1 MKLNLDLHSGPIERP
16 KILDS
21 YRENMITYLATIHPE
36 VSSEVIR
43 KFVQDF
49 TKQRAQKLW
58 DNLIAE
64 RKNVDKYRE
73 LIKSE
78 VIPKMA
84 ALKNFNSE
92 SDKWDFIGT
101 TEARVNELPLG
112 ELLKILQEY
121 RVEAPSPKS
130 VWPTIKVVKAVDPN
144 NPRSKK
150 LSYGNLVEFPEVD
163 MLGFSNDY
171 RTKII
176 SPAGSIYETS
186 NNDVAFLT
194 NKIIN
199 DKARRSE
206 RKKLMLKY
214 RKLGD
219 MAKAKIYNNQQAT
232 IKINMN
238 STSGSMGC
246 NGNFL
251 SSPANYNS
259 ITSIS
264 RFFIM
269 NAYANSERFLESN
282 FYFRTV
288 EQLLNFL
295 VTCVRL
301 GPDDA
306 TILKACESVSLHLP
320 SVDEVE
326 KFLMDNLKQ
335 YCFEKDLSP
344 VHEFLIH
351 CTPARLAF
359 IFYMS
364 NFKNVVMTNGA
375 FWRPWMED
383 ILSDANVDYAKQR
396 DPKDIR
402 NVDGD
407 LISVISTAYNDWL
420 PKNKKGNNISIYD
433 CLDPQPE
440 QGVPEAHPDIVCKFL
455 AIAEHMESK
464 LKQVEFAFD
473 VFMNHKVSIGY
484 VDEHKFMLRKAIGLS
499 DTDSI
504 IFTTKSC
511 VKWFNGDLKFTRRA
525 YSMNALMVYFL
536 TKATIYLQYRVSET
550 FNAVGKDLLTMS
562 MKNEFMMPVV
572 ITTSAKKH
580 YCSLLKIQ
588 EGVVYA
594 KPRLDIKGV
603 GLRGSN
609 FSTATTN
616 YVTWFIESTLYDVT
630 NNGEI
635 DPTEK
640 ILAVLRYERMVYDSL
655 TSGNTEF
662 LEVESIR
669 TAEEYADADRSIYFG
684 YKFWQQVYSAKYGPI
699 LVPTKAYVVDVDYKL
714 MTSKAYHEKLAKM
727 SEDIAS
733 QLDLFVTSISKKKSV
748 NLVPINSTL
757 EKVPA
762 ELRAA
767 MRIRDMVYKRT
778 RPLYMILRSLGIVT
792 GGNPDKDIILFSD
805 LYGWVSSEEGVKARE
820 HTS

>member
-1 MKLNLDLHSGPIERP
+1 MKLNLDLHPEPIERP

-21 YRENMITYLATIHPE
+21 YRENMITYLETIHPE
-36 VSSEVIR
+36 TPKETIR
-43 KFVQDF
+43 KFVEDSV
-49 TKQRAQKLW
+49 KQRAQKLW
-58 DNLIAE
+58 DNLLDAH
-64 RKNVDKYRE
+64 KNIDKYRE
-73 LIKSE
+73 LVRTQ

-84 ALKNFNSE
+84 ELKTFKSAVAKEEFIENAESE
-92 SDKWDFIGT
+92 I
-101 TEARVNELPLG
+101 TEFPVA
-112 ELLKILQEY
+112 ELLKMLQEY
-121 RVEAPSPKS
+121 GVDAPSPRS
-130 VWPTIKVVKAVDPN
+130 VWPTIKAVKAVDPDH
-144 NPRSKK
+144 PKSKK
-150 LSYGNLVEFPEVD
+150 LSYGNLVEFPELD

-288 EQLLNFL
+288 EQVLNFL

-301 GPDDA
+301 GPDDD
-306 TILKACESVSLHLP
+306 TVLKACESVSLHLP
-320 SVDEVE
+320 SSDEVE
-326 KFLMDNLKQ
+326 KFLMSNAKQ
-335 YCFEKDLSP
+335 YCFESDFSAIHK
-344 VHEFLIH
+344 FLIH

-364 NFKNVVMTNGA
+364 NFKNVVMTNDA

-383 ILSDANVDYAKQR
+383 ILSDVNVDYTKQR
-396 DPKDIR
+396 NPKDIK

-464 LKQVEFAFD
+464 LKQIEFAFD

-484 VDEHKFMLRKAIGLS
+484 VDEHKFMFRKAIGLS

-504 IFTTKSC
+504 IFTTKSW
-511 VKWFNGDLKFTRRA
+511 VKWFNGDLKFTKRA

-630 NNGEI
+630 RNGVI
-635 DPTEK
+635 DPVEK

-669 TAEEYADADRSIYFG
+669 TAEEYADPDRSIYFG
-684 YKFWQQVYSAKYGPI
+684 YKFWEQVYSATYGSI
-699 LVPTKAYVVDVDYKL
+699 LIPTKAYVVDVDYKL
-714 MTSKAYHEKLAKM
+714 MLSKAYHDKLVKT
-727 SEDIAS
+727 SEQIAN
-733 QLDLFVTSISKKKSV
+733 QLELFVSSISAKKSV

-757 EKVPA
+757 EKVPV

-778 RPLYMILRSLGIVT
+778 RPLYMILRSLNIVT
-792 GGNPDKDIILFSD
+792 GGNPDKDITLLSD
-805 LYGWVSSEEGVKARE
+805 IYGWVSSEEGAKARE
-820 HTS
+820 HT

>member
-1 MKLNLDLHSGPIERP
+1 MKLNLDLHPEPIERP

-21 YRENMITYLATIHPE
+21 YRENMITYLETIHPE
-36 VSSEVIR
+36 TPKEIIR
-43 KFVQDF
+43 KFVEDSV
-49 TKQRAQKLW
+49 KRRAQKLW
-58 DNLIAE
+58 DNLLDAH
-64 RKNVDKYRE
+64 KNIDKYRE
-73 LIKSE
+73 LVRTQ

-84 ALKNFNSE
+84 ELKTFKSAVAKEEFIENAESE
-92 SDKWDFIGT
+92 I
-101 TEARVNELPLG
+101 TEFPVA
-112 ELLKILQEY
+112 ELLKMLQEY
-121 RVEAPSPKS
+121 GVDAPSPKS
-130 VWPTIKVVKAVDPN
+130 VWPTIKAVKAVDPDH
-144 NPRSKK
+144 PKSKK
-150 LSYGNLVEFPEVD
+150 LSYGNLVEFPELD

-288 EQLLNFL
+288 EQVLNFL

-301 GPDDA
+301 GPDDD
-306 TILKACESVSLHLP
+306 TVLKACESVSLHLP
-320 SVDEVE
+320 SSDEVE
-326 KFLMDNLKQ
+326 KFLMSNAKQ
-335 YCFEKDLSP
+335 YCFESDFSAIHK
-344 VHEFLIH
+344 FLIH

-364 NFKNVVMTNGA
+364 NFKNVVMTNDA

-383 ILSDANVDYAKQR
+383 ILSDVNVDYTKQR
-396 DPKDIR
+396 NPKDIK

-407 LISVISTAYNDWL
+407 LISVISTTYNDWL

-464 LKQVEFAFD
+464 LKQIEFAFD

-484 VDEHKFMLRKAIGLS
+484 VDEHKFMFRKAIGLS

-504 IFTTKSC
+504 IFTTKSW
-511 VKWFNGDLKFTRRA
+511 VKWFNGDLKFTKRA

-630 NNGEI
+630 RNGVI
-635 DPTEK
+635 DPVEK

-669 TAEEYADADRSIYFG
+669 TAEEYADPDRSIYFG
-684 YKFWQQVYSAKYGPI
+684 YKFWEQVYSATYGSI
-699 LVPTKAYVVDVDYKL
+699 LIPTKAYVVDVDYKFML
-714 MTSKAYHEKLAKM
+714 SKAYHDKLIKT
-727 SEDIAS
+727 SEQIAN
-733 QLDLFVTSISKKKSV
+733 QLELFVSSISAKKSV

-757 EKVPA
+757 EKVPV

-778 RPLYMILRSLGIVT
+778 RPLYMILRSLNIVT
-792 GGNPDKDIILFSD
+792 GGNPDKDITLLSD
-805 LYGWVSSEEGVKARE
+805 IYGWVSSSEGAKARE
-820 HTS
+820 HT

>member
-1 MKLNLDLHSGPIERP
+1 MKLNLDLHPEPIERP

-21 YRENMITYLATIHPE
+21 YRENMITYLETIHPE
-36 VSSEVIR
+36 TPKETIR
-43 KFVQDF
+43 KFVEDSV
-49 TKQRAQKLW
+49 KQRAQKLW
-58 DNLIAE
+58 DNLLDAH
-64 RKNVDKYRE
+64 KNIDKYRE
-73 LIKSE
+73 LVRTQ

-84 ALKNFNSE
+84 ELKTFKSAVAKEEFIENAESE
-92 SDKWDFIGT
+92 IAEFPV
-101 TEARVNELPLG
+101 A
-112 ELLKILQEY
+112 ELLKMLQEY
-121 RVEAPSPKS
+121 GVDAPSPRS
-130 VWPTIKVVKAVDPN
+130 VWPTIKAVKAVDPDH
-144 NPRSKK
+144 PKSKK
-150 LSYGNLVEFPEVD
+150 LSYGNLVEFPELD

-288 EQLLNFL
+288 EQVLNFL

-301 GPDDA
+301 GPDDD
-306 TILKACESVSLHLP
+306 TVLKACESVSLHLP
-320 SVDEVE
+320 SSDEVE
-326 KFLMDNLKQ
+326 KFLMSNAKQ
-335 YCFEKDLSP
+335 YCFESDFSAIHK
-344 VHEFLIH
+344 FLIH

-364 NFKNVVMTNGA
+364 NFKNVVMTNDA

-383 ILSDANVDYAKQR
+383 ILSDVNVDYTKQR
-396 DPKDIR
+396 NPKDIK

-484 VDEHKFMLRKAIGLS
+484 VDEHKFMFRKAIGLS

-504 IFTTKSC
+504 IFTTKSW
-511 VKWFNGDLKFTRRA
+511 VKWFNGDLKFTKRA

-630 NNGEI
+630 RNGVI
-635 DPTEK
+635 DPAEK

-669 TAEEYADADRSIYFG
+669 TAEEYADPDRSIYFG
-684 YKFWQQVYSAKYGPI
+684 YKFWEQVYSATYGSI
-699 LVPTKAYVVDVDYKL
+699 LIPTKAYVVDVDYKR
-714 MTSKAYHEKLAKM
+714 MISKAYHDKLVKT
-727 SEDIAS
+727 SEQIAN
-733 QLDLFVTSISKKKSV
+733 QLELFVSSISAKKSV

-757 EKVPA
+757 EKVPV

-778 RPLYMILRSLGIVT
+778 RPLYMILRSLNIVT
-792 GGNPDKDIILFSD
+792 GGNPDKDITLLSD
-805 LYGWVSSEEGVKARE
+805 IYGWVSSSEGAKARE
-820 HTS
+820 HT

>member
-1 MKLNLDLHSGPIERP
+1 MKLNLDLHPEPIERP

-21 YRENMITYLATIHPE
+21 YRENMITYLETIHPE
-36 VSSEVIR
+36 TPKETIR
-43 KFVQDF
+43 KFVEDSV
-49 TKQRAQKLW
+49 KQRAQKLW
-58 DNLIAE
+58 DNLLDAH
-64 RKNVDKYRE
+64 KNIDKYRE
-73 LIKSE
+73 LVRTQ

-84 ALKNFNSE
+84 ELKTFKSAVAKEEFIENAESE
-92 SDKWDFIGT
+92 I
-101 TEARVNELPLG
+101 TEFPVA
-112 ELLKILQEY
+112 ELLKMLQEY
-121 RVEAPSPKS
+121 GVDAPSPRS
-130 VWPTIKVVKAVDPN
+130 VWPTIKAVKAVDPDH
-144 NPRSKK
+144 PKSKK
-150 LSYGNLVEFPEVD
+150 LSYGNLVEFPELD

-288 EQLLNFL
+288 EQVLNFL

-301 GPDDA
+301 GPDDD
-306 TILKACESVSLHLP
+306 TVLKACESVSLHLP
-320 SVDEVE
+320 SSDEVE
-326 KFLMDNLKQ
+326 KFLMSNAKQ
-335 YCFEKDLSP
+335 YCFESDFSAIHK
-344 VHEFLIH
+344 FLIH

-364 NFKNVVMTNGA
+364 NFKNVVMTNDA

-383 ILSDANVDYAKQR
+383 ILSDVNVDYTKQR
-396 DPKDIR
+396 NPKDIK

-464 LKQVEFAFD
+464 LKQIEFAFD

-484 VDEHKFMLRKAIGLS
+484 VDEHKFMFRKAIGLS

-504 IFTTKSC
+504 IFTTKSW
-511 VKWFNGDLKFTRRA
+511 VKWFNGDLKFTKRA

-630 NNGEI
+630 RNGVI
-635 DPTEK
+635 DPVEK

-669 TAEEYADADRSIYFG
+669 TAEEYADPDRSIYFG
-684 YKFWQQVYSAKYGPI
+684 YKFWEQVYSATYGSI
-699 LVPTKAYVVDVDYKL
+699 LIPTKAYVVDVDYKR
-714 MTSKAYHEKLAKM
+714 MISKAYHDKLVKT
-727 SEDIAS
+727 SEQIAN
-733 QLDLFVTSISKKKSV
+733 QLELFVSSISAKKSV

-757 EKVPA
+757 EKVPV

-778 RPLYMILRSLGIVT
+778 RPLYMILRSLNIVT
-792 GGNPDKDIILFSD
+792 GGNPDKDITLLSD
-805 LYGWVSSEEGVKARE
+805 IYGWVSSSEGAKARE
-820 HTS
+820 HT

>member
-1 MKLNLDLHSGPIERP
+1 MKLNLDLHPEPIERP

-21 YRENMITYLATIHPE
+21 YRENMITYLETIHPE
-36 VSSEVIR
+36 TPKETIR
-43 KFVQDF
+43 KFVEDSV
-49 TKQRAQKLW
+49 KQRAQKLW
-58 DNLIAE
+58 DNLLAAH
-64 RKNVDKYRE
+64 KNIDKYRE
-73 LIKSE
+73 LVRTQ

-84 ALKNFNSE
+84 ELKTFKSAVAKEEFIENAESE
-92 SDKWDFIGT
+92 ITKFPV
-101 TEARVNELPLG
+101 A
-112 ELLKILQEY
+112 ELLKMLQEY
-121 RVEAPSPKS
+121 GVDAPSPRS
-130 VWPTIKVVKAVDPN
+130 VWPTIKAVKAVDPDH
-144 NPRSKK
+144 PKSKK
-150 LSYGNLVEFPEVD
+150 LSYGNLVEFPELD

-288 EQLLNFL
+288 EQVLNFL

-301 GPDDA
+301 GPDDD
-306 TILKACESVSLHLP
+306 TVLKACESVSLHLP
-320 SVDEVE
+320 SSDEVE
-326 KFLMDNLKQ
+326 KFLMSNAKQ
-335 YCFEKDLSP
+335 YCFESDFSAIHK
-344 VHEFLIH
+344 FLIH

-364 NFKNVVMTNGA
+364 NFKNVVMTNDA

-383 ILSDANVDYAKQR
+383 ILSDVNVDYTKQR
-396 DPKDIR
+396 NPKDIK

-464 LKQVEFAFD
+464 LKQIEFAFD

-484 VDEHKFMLRKAIGLS
+484 VDEHKFMFRKAIGLS

-504 IFTTKSC
+504 IFTTKSW
-511 VKWFNGDLKFTRRA
+511 VKWFNGDLKFTKRA

-630 NNGEI
+630 RNGVI
-635 DPTEK
+635 DPVEK

-669 TAEEYADADRSIYFG
+669 TAEEYADPDRSIYFG
-684 YKFWQQVYSAKYGPI
+684 YKFWEQVYSATYGSI
-699 LVPTKAYVVDVDYKL
+699 LIPTKAYVVDVDYKR
-714 MTSKAYHEKLAKM
+714 MISKAYHDKLVKT
-727 SEDIAS
+727 SEQIAN
-733 QLDLFVTSISKKKSV
+733 QLELFVSSISAKKSV

-757 EKVPA
+757 EKVPV

-778 RPLYMILRSLGIVT
+778 RPLYMILRSLNIVT
-792 GGNPDKDIILFSD
+792 GGNPDKDITLLSD
-805 LYGWVSSEEGVKARE
+805 IYGWVSSEEGAKARE
-820 HTS
+820 HT

>member
-1 MKLNLDLHSGPIERP
+1 MKLNLDLHPEPIERP

-21 YRENMITYLATIHPE
+21 YRENMITYLETIHPE
-36 VSSEVIR
+36 TPKETIR
-43 KFVQDF
+43 KFVEDSV
-49 TKQRAQKLW
+49 KQRAQKLW
-58 DNLIAE
+58 DNLLDAH
-64 RKNVDKYRE
+64 KNIDKYRE
-73 LIKSE
+73 LVRTQ

-84 ALKNFNSE
+84 ELKTFKSAVAKEEFIENAESE
-92 SDKWDFIGT
+92 IAEFPV
-101 TEARVNELPLG
+101 A
-112 ELLKILQEY
+112 ELLKMLQEY
-121 RVEAPSPKS
+121 GVDAPSPRS
-130 VWPTIKVVKAVDPN
+130 VWPTIKAVKAVDPDH
-144 NPRSKK
+144 PKSKK
-150 LSYGNLVEFPEVD
+150 LSYGNLVEFPELD

-288 EQLLNFL
+288 EQVLNFL

-301 GPDDA
+301 GPDDD
-306 TILKACESVSLHLP
+306 TVLKACESVSLHLP
-320 SVDEVE
+320 SSDEVE
-326 KFLMDNLKQ
+326 KFLMSNAKQ
-335 YCFEKDLSP
+335 YCFESDFSAIHK
-344 VHEFLIH
+344 FLIH

-364 NFKNVVMTNGA
+364 NFKNVVMTNDA

-383 ILSDANVDYAKQR
+383 ILSDVNVDYTKQR
-396 DPKDIR
+396 NPKDIK

-464 LKQVEFAFD
+464 LKQIEFAFD

-484 VDEHKFMLRKAIGLS
+484 VDEHKFMFRKAIGLS

-504 IFTTKSC
+504 IFTTKSW
-511 VKWFNGDLKFTRRA
+511 VKWFNGDLKFTKRA

-630 NNGEI
+630 RNGVI
-635 DPTEK
+635 DPAEK

-669 TAEEYADADRSIYFG
+669 TAEEYADPDRSIYFG
-684 YKFWQQVYSAKYGPI
+684 YKFWEQVYSATYGSI
-699 LVPTKAYVVDVDYKL
+699 LIPTKAYVVDVDYKRML
-714 MTSKAYHEKLAKM
+714 SKAYHDKLVKT
-727 SEDIAS
+727 SEQIAN
-733 QLDLFVTSISKKKSV
+733 QLELFVSSISAKKSV

-757 EKVPA
+757 EKVPV

-778 RPLYMILRSLGIVT
+778 RPLYMILRSLNIVT
-792 GGNPDKDIILFSD
+792 GGNPDKDITLLSD
-805 LYGWVSSEEGVKARE
+805 IYGWVSSEEGAKARE
-820 HTS
+820 HT

>member
-1 MKLNLDLHSGPIERP
+1 MKLNLDLHAEPIERP
-16 KILDS
+16 KVLDS

-36 VSSEVIR
+36 ASREVIQ

-58 DNLIAE
+58 NNLLAAHTDIA
-64 RKNVDKYRE
+64 KYRE
-73 LIKSE
+73 LVKTE
-78 VIPKMA
+78 VIPKMVEERVF
-84 ALKNFNSE
+84 KSE
-92 SDKWDFIGT
+92 ADKFDFINA
-101 TEARVNELPLG
+101 TEVQVNELPVG
-112 ELLKILQEY
+112 ELLRILQNY

-130 VWPTIKVVKAVDPN
+130 IWPTVKVVKAVDPN

-306 TILKACESVSLHLP
+306 TVLKACESVSLHLP
-320 SVDEVE
+320 SADEVE

-344 VHEFLIH
+344 VHKFLVR

-364 NFKNVVMTNGA
+364 NFKNVVMTNDT

-383 ILSDANVDYAKQR
+383 ILSDANVDYTKQR
-396 DPKDIR
+396 NPKDIK

-407 LISVISTAYNDWL
+407 LISVISTA
-420 PKNKKGNNISIYD
+420 
-433 CLDPQPE
+433 
-440 QGVPEAHPDIVCKFL
+440 
-455 AIAEHMESK
+455 
-464 LKQVEFAFD
+464 
-473 VFMNHKVSIGY
+473 
-484 VDEHKFMLRKAIGLS
+484 
-499 DTDSI
+499 
-504 IFTTKSC
+504 
-511 VKWFNGDLKFTRRA
+511 
-525 YSMNALMVYFL
+525 
-536 TKATIYLQYRVSET
+536 
-550 FNAVGKDLLTMS
+550 
-562 MKNEFMMPVV
+562 
-572 ITTSAKKH
+572 
-580 YCSLLKIQ
+580 
-588 EGVVYA
+588 
-594 KPRLDIKGV
+594 
-603 GLRGSN
+603 
-609 FSTATTN
+609 
-616 YVTWFIESTLYDVT
+616 
-630 NNGEI
+630 
-635 DPTEK
+635 
-640 ILAVLRYERMVYDSL
+640 
-655 TSGNTEF
+655 
-662 LEVESIR
+662 
-669 TAEEYADADRSIYFG
+669 
-684 YKFWQQVYSAKYGPI
+684 
-699 LVPTKAYVVDVDYKL
+699 
-714 MTSKAYHEKLAKM
+714 
-727 SEDIAS
+727 
-733 QLDLFVTSISKKKSV
+733 
-748 NLVPINSTL
+748 
-757 EKVPA
+757 
-762 ELRAA
+762 
-767 MRIRDMVYKRT
+767 
-778 RPLYMILRSLGIVT
+778 
-792 GGNPDKDIILFSD
+792 
-805 LYGWVSSEEGVKARE
+805 
-820 HTS
+820 